1 MWCKNLCWKG
11 DKFMP
16 LKIIMDSGKE
26 YKTEKYETA
35 KDLITESADNLGR
48 YWFSI
53 EDGSFLSFEHVSSV
67 EKV

>member
-1 MWCKNLCWKG
+1 
-11 DKFMP
+11 MP

-26 YKTEKYETA
+26 CKTEKYETA
-35 KDLITESADNLGR
+35 KDLITESADKLGR

-53 EDGSFLSFEHVSSV
+53 EDGSFLSFEYVSSV